1 MNQRLF
7 EIMEEEVKL
16 LELLLNI
23 LEKQYRYCRNK

>member
-23 LEKQYRYCRNK
+23 LEKQYNLLT